1 MKQEEAAELLDISV
15 MTLRALER
23 DSSKI
28 DYSMILKIEQIYN
41 IPQDYIFFG
50 NNTAFS
56 VILKKKGVIQMSN
69 LVVLK
74 EQQVVTTSLQVA
86 ETFEKQHKHVLDS
99 LDELMGVAE
108 NSADLFWED
117 TYIHPQNKQ
126 SYRMI
131 FMNRDG
137 FTLLAMGFTGKK
149 ALEFKLK
156 YIKAFNDME
165 SHIKQQLDMSNLSPE
180 LQLMANLVNNMAKQE
195 LAQKQ
200 LNDKVD
206 SISEIVALNT
216 TDWRKEANALIN
228 KIVRNMGGTAEAHK
242 DTRSA
247 IFEEVNRRAGVSLET
262 RLTNKRRRMADEGAS
277 KSKRDGLTKVD
288 VISDDKKLV
297 EIYVAVVKEFAIK
310 YGVYKKEM
318 AK

>member
-1 MKQEEAAELLDISV
+1 MNSLVIMKD
-15 MTLRALER
+15 
-23 DSSKI
+23 
-28 DYSMILKIEQIYN
+28 
-41 IPQDYIFFG
+41 
-50 NNTAFS
+50 
-56 VILKKKGVIQMSN
+56 
-69 LVVLK
+69 
-74 EQQVVTTSLQVA
+74 QQAVTTSLNVA
-86 ETFEKQHKHVLDS
+86 ETFERNHRDVLAAIDD
-99 LDELMGVAE
+99 LKEGVAE
-108 NSADLFWED
+108 NYADLFWD
-117 TYIHPQNKQ
+117 DSYIHPQNKQ

-137 FTLLAMGFTGKK
+137 FMLLAMGFTGKK

-165 SHIKQQLDMSNLSPE
+165 TYIKKQLDMSNLSPE

-200 LNDKVD
+200 LNEKVD

-228 KIVRNMGGTAEAHK
+228 KVVRIMGNTPDAHK

-247 IFEEVNRRAGVSLET
+247 IFTEVDRRAGASLET

-277 KSKRDGLTKVD
+277 KSKRDNLTKVD

-310 YGVYKKEM
+310 YGVYKSAMEV
-318 AK
+318 

>member
-1 MKQEEAAELLDISV
+1 MNSLVIMKD
-15 MTLRALER
+15 
-23 DSSKI
+23 
-28 DYSMILKIEQIYN
+28 
-41 IPQDYIFFG
+41 
-50 NNTAFS
+50 
-56 VILKKKGVIQMSN
+56 
-69 LVVLK
+69 
-74 EQQVVTTSLQVA
+74 QQAVTTSLNVA
-86 ETFEKQHKHVLDS
+86 ETFERNHRDVLAAIDD
-99 LDELMGVAE
+99 LKEGVAE
-108 NSADLFWED
+108 NYADLFWD
-117 TYIHPQNKQ
+117 DSYIHPQNKQ

-165 SHIKQQLDMSNLSPE
+165 TYIKKQLDMSNLSPE

-200 LNDKVD
+200 LNEKVD

-228 KIVRNMGGTAEAHK
+228 KVVRIMGNTPDAHK

-247 IFEEVNRRAGVSLET
+247 IFTEVDRRAGASLET
-262 RLTNKRRRMADEGAS
+262 RRTSAAAWPMKVPAS
-277 KSKRDGLTKVD
+277 QS
-288 VISDDKKLV
+288 
-297 EIYVAVVKEFAIK
+297 AIT
-310 YGVYKKEM
+310 
-318 AK
+318 

>member
-1 MKQEEAAELLDISV
+1 MNSLVIMKD
-15 MTLRALER
+15 
-23 DSSKI
+23 
-28 DYSMILKIEQIYN
+28 
-41 IPQDYIFFG
+41 
-50 NNTAFS
+50 
-56 VILKKKGVIQMSN
+56 
-69 LVVLK
+69 
-74 EQQVVTTSLQVA
+74 QQAVTTSLNVA
-86 ETFEKQHKHVLDS
+86 ETFERNHRDVLAAIDD
-99 LDELMGVAE
+99 LKEGVAE
-108 NSADLFWED
+108 NYADLFWD
-117 TYIHPQNKQ
+117 DSYIHPQNKQ

-149 ALEFKLK
+149 ALEFKLQ
-156 YIKAFNDME
+156 YINAFNAME
-165 SHIKQQLDMSNLSPE
+165 KHIKQQLDISNLSPE

-200 LNDKVD
+200 LNEKVD

-228 KIVRNMGGTAEAHK
+228 KVVRVMGNTAEAHK
-242 DTRSA
+242 EVRSA
-247 IFEEVNRRAGVSLET
+247 IFTEVDRRAGVSLET

-277 KSKRDGLTKVD
+277 KSKRDNLTKVD

-310 YGVYKKEM
+310 YGVYKREM
-318 AK
+318 EK

>member
-1 MKQEEAAELLDISV
+1 MNSLVIMKD
-15 MTLRALER
+15 
-23 DSSKI
+23 
-28 DYSMILKIEQIYN
+28 
-41 IPQDYIFFG
+41 
-50 NNTAFS
+50 
-56 VILKKKGVIQMSN
+56 
-69 LVVLK
+69 
-74 EQQVVTTSLQVA
+74 QQAVTTSLNVA
-86 ETFEKQHKHVLDS
+86 ETFERNHRDVLAAIDD
-99 LDELMGVAE
+99 LKEGVAE
-108 NSADLFWED
+108 NYADLFWD
-117 TYIHPQNKQ
+117 DSYIHPQNKQ

-165 SHIKQQLDMSNLSPE
+165 TYIKKQLDMSNLSPE

-200 LNDKVD
+200 LNEKVD

-228 KIVRNMGGTAEAHK
+228 KVVRVMGNTADVHK
-242 DTRSA
+242 EVRSA
-247 IFEEVNRRAGVSLET
+247 IFTEVDRRAGASLET

-310 YGVYKKEM
+310 YGVYK
-318 AK
+318 

>member
-1 MKQEEAAELLDISV
+1 MNSLVIMKD
-15 MTLRALER
+15 
-23 DSSKI
+23 
-28 DYSMILKIEQIYN
+28 
-41 IPQDYIFFG
+41 
-50 NNTAFS
+50 
-56 VILKKKGVIQMSN
+56 
-69 LVVLK
+69 
-74 EQQVVTTSLQVA
+74 QQAVTTSLNVA
-86 ETFEKQHKHVLDS
+86 ETFERNHRDVLAAIDD
-99 LDELMGVAE
+99 LKEGVAE
-108 NSADLFWED
+108 NYADLFWD
-117 TYIHPQNKQ
+117 DSYIHPQNKQ

-165 SHIKQQLDMSNLSPE
+165 TYIKKQLDMSNLSPE

-200 LNDKVD
+200 LNEKVD

-228 KIVRNMGGTAEAHK
+228 KVVRIMGNTPDAHK

-247 IFEEVNRRAGVSLET
+247 IFTEVDRRAGASLET

-310 YGVYKKEM
+310 YGVYK
-318 AK
+318 

>member
-1 MKQEEAAELLDISV
+1 
-15 MTLRALER
+15 
-23 DSSKI
+23 
-28 DYSMILKIEQIYN
+28 
-41 IPQDYIFFG
+41 
-50 NNTAFS
+50 
-56 VILKKKGVIQMSN
+56 MSN

-228 KIVRNMGGTAEAHK
+228 KVVRVMGNTAEAHK
-242 DTRSA
+242 EVRSA
-247 IFEEVNRRAGVSLET
+247 IFTEVDRRAGASLET

-277 KSKRDGLTKVD
+277 KSKRDSLTKVD

-310 YGVYKKEM
+310 YGVYK
-318 AK
+318 

>member
-1 MKQEEAAELLDISV
+1 MNSLVIMKD
-15 MTLRALER
+15 
-23 DSSKI
+23 
-28 DYSMILKIEQIYN
+28 
-41 IPQDYIFFG
+41 
-50 NNTAFS
+50 
-56 VILKKKGVIQMSN
+56 
-69 LVVLK
+69 
-74 EQQVVTTSLQVA
+74 QQAVTTSLNVA
-86 ETFEKQHKHVLDS
+86 ETFERNHRDVLAAIDD
-99 LDELMGVAE
+99 LKEGVAE
-108 NSADLFWED
+108 NYADLFWD
-117 TYIHPQNKQ
+117 DSYMHPQNKQ

-165 SHIKQQLDMSNLSPE
+165 TYIKKQLDMSNLSPE

-200 LNDKVD
+200 LNEKVD

-228 KIVRNMGGTAEAHK
+228 KVVRIMGNTPDAHK

-247 IFEEVNRRAGVSLET
+247 IFTEVDRRAGASLET

-310 YGVYKKEM
+310 YGVYK
-318 AK
+318 

>member
-1 MKQEEAAELLDISV
+1 MNSLVIMKD
-15 MTLRALER
+15 
-23 DSSKI
+23 
-28 DYSMILKIEQIYN
+28 
-41 IPQDYIFFG
+41 
-50 NNTAFS
+50 
-56 VILKKKGVIQMSN
+56 
-69 LVVLK
+69 
-74 EQQVVTTSLQVA
+74 QQAVTTSLNVA
-86 ETFEKQHKHVLDS
+86 ETFERNHRDVLAAIDD
-99 LDELMGVAE
+99 LKEGVAE
-108 NSADLFWED
+108 NYADLFWD
-117 TYIHPQNKQ
+117 DSYIHPQNKQ

-149 ALEFKLK
+149 ALEFKLQ
-156 YIKAFNDME
+156 YINAFNAME
-165 SHIKQQLDMSNLSPE
+165 KHIKQQLDISNLSPE

-200 LNDKVD
+200 LNEKVD

-228 KIVRNMGGTAEAHK
+228 KVVRVMGNTAEAHK
-242 DTRSA
+242 EVRSA
-247 IFEEVNRRAGVSLET
+247 IFTEVDRRAGASLET

-277 KSKRDGLTKVD
+277 KSKRDNLTKVD

-310 YGVYKKEM
+310 FGVYKREM
-318 AK
+318 EG

>member
-1 MKQEEAAELLDISV
+1 MNSLVIMKD
-15 MTLRALER
+15 
-23 DSSKI
+23 
-28 DYSMILKIEQIYN
+28 
-41 IPQDYIFFG
+41 
-50 NNTAFS
+50 
-56 VILKKKGVIQMSN
+56 
-69 LVVLK
+69 
-74 EQQVVTTSLQVA
+74 QQAVTTSLNVA
-86 ETFEKQHKHVLDS
+86 ETFERNHRDVLAAIDD
-99 LDELMGVAE
+99 LKEGVAE
-108 NSADLFWED
+108 NYADLFWD
-117 TYIHPQNKQ
+117 DSYIHPQNKQ

-149 ALEFKLK
+149 ALEFKLQ
-156 YIKAFNDME
+156 YINAFNAME
-165 SHIKQQLDMSNLSPE
+165 KHIKQQLDISNLSPE

-200 LNDKVD
+200 LNEKVD

-228 KIVRNMGGTAEAHK
+228 KVVRVTGNTAEAHK
-242 DTRSA
+242 EVRSA
-247 IFEEVNRRAGVSLET
+247 IFTEVDRRAGVSLET

-277 KSKRDGLTKVD
+277 KSKRDNLTKVD

-310 YGVYKKEM
+310 YGVYKREM
-318 AK
+318 EK

>member
-1 MKQEEAAELLDISV
+1 MNSLVIMKD
-15 MTLRALER
+15 
-23 DSSKI
+23 
-28 DYSMILKIEQIYN
+28 
-41 IPQDYIFFG
+41 
-50 NNTAFS
+50 
-56 VILKKKGVIQMSN
+56 
-69 LVVLK
+69 
-74 EQQVVTTSLQVA
+74 QQAVTTSLNVA
-86 ETFEKQHKHVLDS
+86 ETFERNHRDVLAAIDD
-99 LDELMGVAE
+99 LKEGVAE
-108 NSADLFWED
+108 NYADLFWD
-117 TYIHPQNKQ
+117 DSYIHPQNKQ

-149 ALEFKLK
+149 ALEFKLQ
-156 YIKAFNDME
+156 YINAFNAME
-165 SHIKQQLDMSNLSPE
+165 KHIKQQLDISNLSPE

-200 LNDKVD
+200 LNEKVD

-228 KIVRNMGGTAEAHK
+228 KVVRVMGNTADVHK
-242 DTRSA
+242 EVRSA
-247 IFEEVNRRAGVSLET
+247 IFTEVDRRAGASLET

-277 KSKRDGLTKVD
+277 KSKRDNLTKVD

-310 YGVYKKEM
+310 YGVYKSAMEV
-318 AK
+318 

>member
-1 MKQEEAAELLDISV
+1 MNSLVIMKD
-15 MTLRALER
+15 
-23 DSSKI
+23 
-28 DYSMILKIEQIYN
+28 
-41 IPQDYIFFG
+41 
-50 NNTAFS
+50 
-56 VILKKKGVIQMSN
+56 
-69 LVVLK
+69 
-74 EQQVVTTSLQVA
+74 QQAVTTSLNVA
-86 ETFEKQHKHVLDS
+86 ETFERNHRDVLAATDD
-99 LDELMGVAE
+99 LKEGVAE
-108 NSADLFWED
+108 NYADLFWD
-117 TYIHPQNKQ
+117 DSYIHPQNKQ

-149 ALEFKLK
+149 ALEFKLQ
-156 YIKAFNDME
+156 YINAFNAME
-165 SHIKQQLDMSNLSPE
+165 KHIKQQLDISNLSPE

-200 LNDKVD
+200 LNEKVD

-228 KIVRNMGGTAEAHK
+228 KVVRVMGNTAEAHK
-242 DTRSA
+242 EVRSA
-247 IFEEVNRRAGVSLET
+247 IFTEVDRRAGVSLET

-277 KSKRDGLTKVD
+277 KSKRDNLTKVD

-310 YGVYKKEM
+310 YGVYKSAMEV
-318 AK
+318 

>member
-1 MKQEEAAELLDISV
+1 
-15 MTLRALER
+15 
-23 DSSKI
+23 
-28 DYSMILKIEQIYN
+28 
-41 IPQDYIFFG
+41 
-50 NNTAFS
+50 
-56 VILKKKGVIQMSN
+56 MSN

-216 TDWRKEANALIN
+216 TDWRKESNALIN
-228 KIVRNMGGTAEAHK
+228 KIVRIMGGTAEAHK

-277 KSKRDGLTKVD
+277 KSKRDNLTKVD
-288 VISDDKKLV
+288 VILDDKKLV

-310 YGVYKKEM
+310 YGVYKREM
-318 AK
+318 EG